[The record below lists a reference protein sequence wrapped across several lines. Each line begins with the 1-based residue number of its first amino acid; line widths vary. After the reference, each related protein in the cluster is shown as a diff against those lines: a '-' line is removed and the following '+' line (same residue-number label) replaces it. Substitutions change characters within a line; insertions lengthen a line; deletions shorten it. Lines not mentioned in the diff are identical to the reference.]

1 MPRDILHVD
10 MDAFYASVEQRDDPQ
25 LRGRPVI
32 VGAPP
37 AARGVVSAASY
48 EARVFGVRSAMPSS
62 QAGRLCPQAVFLPV
76 RMARYQEVSRQVMAI
91 LRHYTPLLE
100 QISVDEAFLDVTGSR
115 RLFGEAEHIGR
126 EIKARIRTEL
136 DLPASVGVASNK
148 FVAKI
153 ASDLRKPDGF
163 VVVPAGQEAAF
174 LAPLPISRLWG
185 VGKATERRL
194 HDLGLRTIGQL
205 ARFPEDHLQRQ
216 FGNLG
221 PHLHSLALGQDDRP
235 VETEREAKSVS
246 AETTFAQDIADRALM
261 EATLLRLAEDVGR
274 RVRRG
279 GLRGRTIQLKLRFES
294 FETITRRQTLPRPTD
309 ADATLYQVVLRLLGE
324 APLTGRKVRLL
335 GVGLSGFGEEVQ
347 PSLFE
352 EGGAVHS
359 ALDEAV
365 DALRSRFG
373 RDAIR
378 RGRLVEG
385 DHEES

>member
-37 AARGVVSAASY
+37 TARGVVSAASY

-76 RMARYQEVSRQVMAI
+76 RMARYQQVSRQVMAI

-115 RLFGEAEHIGR
+115 RLFGEAGQIGR
-126 EIKARIRTEL
+126 EIKARIRAEL
-136 DLPASVGVASNK
+136 DLTASVGIASNK
-148 FVAKI
+148 FVAKV
-153 ASDLRKPDGF
+153 ASDLRKPDGL
-163 VVVPAGQEAAF
+163 VLVRAGQEAAF

-205 ARFPEDHLQRQ
+205 ARFPEDYLERQ

-221 PHLHSLALGQDDRP
+221 PHLHRLALGQDDRP
-235 VETEREAKSVS
+235 VETEHEAKSVS

-309 ADATLYQVVLRLLGE
+309 ADATLYRVVLRLLGE

-352 EGGAVHS
+352 EGGTVHS
-359 ALDEAV
+359 ALDDAV
-365 DALRSRFG
+365 DALRDRFG